1 MSANYKAR
9 RGGNKWP
16 RTGFVI
22 ETKAGTGLLR
32 IMRPARRRFLSL
44 LAIYAVA
51 LHTIFLGFAP
61 IAAAT
66 AAATDPFSVICHSV
80 TPVDQS
86 GGQADHLLPGHAC
99 EHCNLCSAAAPP
111 AAPDIA
117 VFAVMAPMRFSHRLV
132 PVSAPPR
139 SGIASNPE
147 QARGPPRFV

>member
-1 MSANYKAR
+1 MAANYKAR
-9 RGGNKWP
+9 SGGNKW
-16 RTGFVI
+16 RRAGFVI

-61 IAAAT
+61 IGAAA

-80 TPVDQS
+80 TPAEQS
-86 GGQADHLLPGHAC
+86 GGQAGHRLPGHAC
-99 EHCNLCSAAAPP
+99 EHCNLCSASEPPP
-111 AAPDIA
+111 APTVALT
-117 VFAVMAPMRFSHRLV
+117 VTMAPARIYHLLI

-139 SGIASNPE
+139 TGIASDPK
-147 QARGPPRFV
+147 QARGPPRFA